1 MKFPGSPGRM
11 NGTLVFEISAPV
23 PLEVGMNE
31 NGDRDGDR

>member
-23 PLEVGMNE
+23 PLEVGHE
-31 NGDRDGDR
+31 